1 MQDGLVVVTYVIY
14 LLLGVALTLWVGRT
28 LSRNGRVFLEDVF
41 GGDRRM
47 AEAVNHLLVAGFYL
61 INFGF
66 VVWYLRPSTNVHD
79 ARQVFDALSVKVGVV
94 LLVLGG
100 IHLGNLWLFARMRRN
115 RARPVPPPL
124 PDPAPDPAPRRDVG
138 AYRR

>member
-1 MQDGLVVVTYVIY
+1 
-14 LLLGVALTLWVGRT
+14 VALTMWVGRT

-41 GGDRRM
+41 CGDRRM

-94 LLVLGG
+94 LVVLGC
-100 IHLGNLWLFARMRRN
+100 IHLGNLWLFTRLRRN
-115 RARPVPPPL
+115 RVRPEPPATPQPSLWTLPTEAPSAQPWPVPTPY
-124 PDPAPDPAPRRDVG
+124 PRRDAG
-138 AYRR
+138 AHR

>member
-14 LLLGVALTLWVGRT
+14 LLLGVALTMWVGHT

-41 GGDRRM
+41 CGDRRM

-79 ARQVFDALSVKVGVV
+79 TRQVFDALSLKVGVV

-100 IHLGNLWLFARMRRN
+100 IHLGNLWLFTHLRRN
-115 RARPVPPPL
+115 RVRQEAPPL
-124 PDPAPDPAPRRDVG
+124 RSEEHTSELQSRRDLVC
-138 AYRR
+138 

>member
-1 MQDGLVVVTYVIY
+1 MVVTYVIY
-14 LLLGVALTLWVGRT
+14 LLLGVALTMWVGRT

-41 GGDRRM
+41 CGDRRM

-100 IHLGNLWLFARMRRN
+100 IHLGNLWLFTHLRRN
-115 RARPVPPPL
+115 RVRQEAPPL
-124 PDPAPDPAPRRDVG
+124 PTDYPYRDVG
-138 AYRR
+138 AHR

>member
-14 LLLGVALTLWVGRT
+14 LLLGVALTMWVGRT

-41 GGDRRM
+41 CGDRRL

-94 LLVLGG
+94 LVVLGG
-100 IHLGNLWLFARMRRN
+100 IHLGNLWLFAHLRRN
-115 RARPVPPPL
+115 RVRQAAPPL
-124 PDPAPDPAPRRDVG
+124 PAAYPHRDV
-138 AYRR
+138 ATHR

>member
-14 LLLGVALTLWVGRT
+14 LLLGVALTMWVGRT

-41 GGDRRM
+41 CGDRRM

-100 IHLGNLWLFARMRRN
+100 IHLGNLWLFTHLRRN
-115 RARPVPPPL
+115 RVRQEAPPL
-124 PDPAPDPAPRRDVG
+124 PTDYPYRDVG
-138 AYRR
+138 AHR

>member
-14 LLLGVALTLWVGRT
+14 LLLGVALTMWVGRT

-41 GGDRRM
+41 CGDRRM
-47 AEAVNHLLVAGFYL
+47 AEAVNQLLVAGFYL

-79 ARQVFDALSVKVGVV
+79 TRQVFDALSVKVGVV

-100 IHLGNLWLFARMRRN
+100 IHLGNLWLFTHLRRN
-115 RARPVPPPL
+115 RVRQEAPPL
-124 PDPAPDPAPRRDVG
+124 PTDYPYRDVG
-138 AYRR
+138 AHR

>member
-14 LLLGVALTLWVGRT
+14 LLLGVALTMWVGRT

-41 GGDRRM
+41 CGDRRM

-100 IHLGNLWLFARMRRN
+100 VHLSNLWLFTHLRRN
-115 RARPVPPPL
+115 RVRQETPPL
-124 PDPAPDPAPRRDVG
+124 PTAYPYRDVG
-138 AYRR
+138 THR

>member
-1 MQDGLVVVTYVIY
+1 MQDGLVVITYVIY
-14 LLLGVALTLWVGRT
+14 LLLGVALTMWVGRT

-41 GGDRRM
+41 CGDRRM

-100 IHLGNLWLFARMRRN
+100 IHLGNLWLFTRLRRN
-115 RARPVPPPL
+115 RTHQAPPPVPAAYPQ
-124 PDPAPDPAPRRDVG
+124 RDVSSH
-138 AYRR
+138 R

>member
-47 AEAVNHLLVAGFYL
+47 AEAVNHLLVGPAGC
-61 INFGF
+61 GSG
-66 VVWYLRPSTNVHD
+66 RPSG
-79 ARQVFDALSVKVGVV
+79 S
-94 LLVLGG
+94 
-100 IHLGNLWLFARMRRN
+100 WW
-115 RARPVPPPL
+115 
-124 PDPAPDPAPRRDVG
+124 PAST
-138 AYRR
+138 

>member
-14 LLLGVALTLWVGRT
+14 LLLGVALTMWVGRT

-79 ARQVFDALSVKVGVV
+79 ARQVFDALSVKIGVV

-100 IHLGNLWLFARMRRN
+100 IHLGNLWLFTHLRRN
-115 RARPVPPPL
+115 RVRQEAPPL
-124 PDPAPDPAPRRDVG
+124 PTAYPYRDAGTRR
-138 AYRR
+138 

>member
-14 LLLGVALTLWVGRT
+14 LLLGVALTMWVGRT

-41 GGDRRM
+41 CGDRRM

-100 IHLGNLWLFARMRRN
+100 IHLGNLWLFTRLRRN
-115 RARPVPPPL
+115 RTRQAPPPG
-124 PDPAPDPAPRRDVG
+124 PAAYPQRDVSSH
-138 AYRR
+138 R

>member
-1 MQDGLVVVTYVIY
+1 VQDGLVVVTYVIY
-14 LLLGVALTLWVGRT
+14 LLLGVALTMWVGRT

-100 IHLGNLWLFARMRRN
+100 IHLGNLWLFTHLRRN
-115 RARPVPPPL
+115 RVRQEAPPL
-124 PDPAPDPAPRRDVG
+124 PTAYPYRDV
-138 AYRR
+138 RTHR

>member
-1 MQDGLVVVTYVIY
+1 MHDGLVVVTYVIY
-14 LLLGVALTLWVGRT
+14 LLLGVALIMWVGRT

-41 GGDRRM
+41 CGDRRM

-100 IHLGNLWLFARMRRN
+100 IHLGNLWLFTHLRRN
-115 RARPVPPPL
+115 RVRQETPPL
-124 PDPAPDPAPRRDVG
+124 PMAYPYRDVG
-138 AYRR
+138 THR

>member
-14 LLLGVALTLWVGRT
+14 LLLGVALTMWVGHT

-41 GGDRRM
+41 CGDRRM

-79 ARQVFDALSVKVGVV
+79 TRQVFDALSVKVGVV

-100 IHLGNLWLFARMRRN
+100 IHLGNLWLFTHLRRN
-115 RARPVPPPL
+115 RVRQEAPPL
-124 PDPAPDPAPRRDVG
+124 PTAYPYRDVG
-138 AYRR
+138 THR

>member
-1 MQDGLVVVTYVIY
+1 VQDGLVVVTYVIY
-14 LLLGVALTLWVGRT
+14 LLLGVALTMWVGRT

-66 VVWYLRPSTNVHD
+66 VVWYLRPSTNVHE

-100 IHLGNLWLFARMRRN
+100 IHLGNLWLFTHLRRN
-115 RARPVPPPL
+115 RVRQEAPPL
-124 PDPAPDPAPRRDVG
+124 PTAYPYRDV
-138 AYRR
+138 RTHR